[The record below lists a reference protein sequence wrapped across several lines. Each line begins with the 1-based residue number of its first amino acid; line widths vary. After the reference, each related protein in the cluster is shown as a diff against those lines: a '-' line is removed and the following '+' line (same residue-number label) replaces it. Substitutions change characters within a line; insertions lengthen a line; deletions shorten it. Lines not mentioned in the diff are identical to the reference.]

1 MYYGAL
7 LLSSVPKGTITKIDY
22 PALDDR
28 FITVTAEDIPGSRLF
43 TAFDGAVPL
52 LTGDSVSFQNQP
64 ILAIFGP
71 DYESV
76 TIAIKETNVIYDT
89 DAKEADN
96 ELIDNSSEPLTFSWG
111 EDFITQSEEGEPL
124 KAITTLSTNKSHRTD
139 DSSIIT
145 CSCWLENGRLHI
157 DTPCQWPQLVKQ
169 NAASAISFPEQ
180 NVIVH
185 SKAYYA
191 EHDEYLCLPAVIA
204 SIAAV
209 ATIKTG
215 MAVELRVNISN
226 QTPQI
231 TIRRTTYCNAEGKP
245 ISENA
250 DMLIDQGS
258 FLFVSEELQKQAITG
273 LIPLYPLECFKAS
286 VKIQSSSNPPAFFFG
301 SAGYAEALA
310 SSELQTNEIADTF
323 QITPLLWRSQWM
335 SGKRRFTDYLP
346 SLDYQTLLKE
356 CHEVAK
362 ESDFDRKWASFEGQ
376 HGDMSLIPFS
386 RGIGLATGVS
396 ISGFS
401 TSLSK
406 KCDFSAKL
414 TLTEKGNITLNT
426 SFQTKGNTATILRRI
441 IANEMDLNEDNDI
454 IILDKESSTID
465 SGPDILSR
473 SIGRFP
479 KQLMSGCRRLM
490 QAKAQTKPPVSVLID
505 TDDKL
510 NPCEFESHGSIA
522 IAVEIR
528 TDNITFLPIVQEVWC
543 AATVG
548 SICNKT
554 ELSAKIRHD
563 ILSSLKDAGGVF
575 STLTA
580 KRPLAI
586 NISLHSDNTDNT
598 VSLSEAIQGLTK
610 AAFTSALKQCAGH
623 LNASYPITAEGLENA
638 INSKGEDK

>member
-52 LTGDSVSFQNQP
+52 LAGDTVSFQNQP

-76 TIAIKETNVIYDT
+76 TIASRETNIIYDT
-89 DAKEADN
+89 ESKEQDN
-96 ELIDNSSEPLTFSWG
+96 ELIDSNSEPLTFSWG
-111 EDFITQSEEGEPL
+111 EDFITQNEDGEPL
-124 KAITTLSTNKSHRTD
+124 KAITTLSSNASHTTD
-139 DSSIIT
+139 DSTIVT
-145 CSCWLENGRLHI
+145 CSCWLENSRLHI
-157 DTPCQWPQLVKQ
+157 EIPCQWPQLVKQ
-169 NAASAISFPEQ
+169 NAAAAISFPEQ

-191 EHDEYLCLPAVIA
+191 EHDEYLCMPSIIA

-215 MAVELRVNISN
+215 MAVELRANIYSH
-226 QTPQI
+226 TPQM
-231 TIRRTTYCNAEGKP
+231 TIRRTTYCNQEGKP

-250 DMLIDQGS
+250 DMLIDQGA
-258 FLFVSEELQKQAITG
+258 FLFVSEELQKQAMAG
-273 LIPLYPLECFKAS
+273 LIPVYPLECFKAS
-286 VKIQSSSNPPAFFFG
+286 IKIQSSSNPPSLFFG

-323 QITPLLWRSQWM
+323 QINPLLWRSQWM
-335 SGKRRFTDYLP
+335 SEKRRFTDYLP
-346 SLDYQTLLKE
+346 SLDYNILLKE
-356 CHEVAK
+356 CREVTNK
-362 ESDFDRKWASFEGQ
+362 SDFDRKWSSFEGQ

-386 RGIGLATGVS
+386 RGVGLATGIS

-401 TSLSK
+401 TSFSK
-406 KCDFSAKL
+406 KCEYSAKL
-414 TLTEKGNITLNT
+414 TMTEKGNITLNT

-441 IANEMDLNEDNDI
+441 IASEMDLNEDNDI
-454 IILDKESSTID
+454 IILDKEASTID

-479 KQLMSGCRRLM
+479 KQLMSGCRKLM
-490 QAKAQTKPPVSVLID
+490 QAKAKTKPPISILID

-510 NPCEFESHGSIA
+510 NPCEFEAHGSVA

-528 TDNITFLPIVQEVWC
+528 TDNITFLPTVQEVWC
-543 AATVG
+543 EATVG

-563 ILSSLKDAGGVF
+563 ILSSLKDSGAVF
-575 STLTA
+575 STLSA

-586 NISLHSDNTDNT
+586 NISIHSDNTDNT

-610 AAFTSALKQCAGH
+610 AAFTSALKQCAGK
-623 LNASYPITAEGLENA
+623 LNAAYPITAESLENA
-638 INSKGEDK
+638 INGKGEDK